1 MRTLCHG
8 AHIKKK
14 TLPQEEREN
23 DIDNLTQVHHTTEK
37 EKCQM
42 ENYEKAA
49 AIADK
54 LSSIKGIFVVLTARD
69 IRQGCRS
76 QEELDFYFRKL
87 VIDHA

>member
-1 MRTLCHG
+1 
-8 AHIKKK
+8 
-14 TLPQEEREN
+14 
-23 DIDNLTQVHHTTEK
+23 
-37 EKCQM
+37 M